1 MSDRNGLGIW
11 KQRKGKYDQDR
22 LNHEQRVSSQD
33 EAGDTDRAL
42 SLTEGCGETAR
53 SQAFDPRTNE
63 SQWRSDHQDV
73 KKKQKLPSDLALFVE
88 VI

>member
-1 MSDRNGLGIW
+1 MVWVFGN
-11 KQRKGKYDQDR
+11 RKGKWDQDR

-33 EAGDTDRAL
+33 EAGGTDRAL

-63 SQWRSDHQDV
+63 SSGGLNVRT
-73 KKKQKLPSDLALFVE
+73 
-88 VI
+88 